1 MPRHR
6 LSERYGLPAAP
17 APAPVLPDLSRQ
29 NAVNARLGQFP
40 LEQEARQAQIDR
52 ASASEAKA
60 RYDLTKQ
67 IETDR
72 QRTAFYNGLQEL
84 EQNLSQ
90 RGFGIGTP
98 QHAEAFAAY
107 AHEFPLARSSADV
120 NQTLKLHATV
130 NDEQAALKQ
139 RMLELSP
146 PPEKIAQR
154 YARVQGDIQQFTD
167 ESAQREAANIAAGKA
182 NVQYTNAP
190 KLHAAQ
196 TEAQLLERQ
205 YPQLSPNGTSETD
218 TTQAPSTAPVPTM
231 DTQVITPDAT
241 DTSTPSAAV
250 VAPSVTPVPVQAA
263 TPQAGDIQQ
272 GYRFKGGA
280 PHDPANWEQVG
291 QPTEQ

>member
-52 ASASEAKA
+52 ANASEAKA

-107 AHEFPLARSSADV
+107 AHEFPLARSSTDV

-167 ESAQREAANIAAGKA
+167 ESAQQEAANIAAGEA

-205 YPQLSPNGTSETD
+205 YPQLSQNGETD
-218 TTQAPSTAPVPTM
+218 TTQAPSTAQVPTM

-241 DTSTPSAAV
+241 DTGSPNA
-250 VAPSVTPVPVQAA
+250 APSVTPVPVPPTVDHSAA
-263 TPQAGDIQQ
+263 LDWANANPNDPRAAVILQRAQPQNQD
-272 GYRFKGGA
+272 
-280 PHDPANWEQVG
+280 EG
-291 QPTEQ
+291 Q